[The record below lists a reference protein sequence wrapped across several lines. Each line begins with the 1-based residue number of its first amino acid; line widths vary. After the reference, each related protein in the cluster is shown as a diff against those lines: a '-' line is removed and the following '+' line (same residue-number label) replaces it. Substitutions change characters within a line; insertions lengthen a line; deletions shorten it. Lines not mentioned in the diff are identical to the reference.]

1 LIRGIWGALKAVEEN
16 PMANKR
22 SFSNSI
28 CAAETH
34 RAERELSAFIG
45 AVTELFGP
53 EQARVSTEDWFEE
66 LTLMDRPSRSKERK
80 WRAVTIAAT
89 ARLANGL
96 NTATHPQIYSSAST
110 ETKASPIASFRLF
123 WFDASVVMRSKHPT
137 RPYVRM
143 QKLL

>member
-1 LIRGIWGALKAVEEN
+1 
-16 PMANKR
+16 MANKQ
-22 SFSNSI
+22 SFNNPI
-28 CAAETH
+28 YAAEVD

-53 EQARVSTEDWFEE
+53 EQARVSIDDWFEE

-89 ARLANGL
+89 ARLANRL
-96 NTATHPQIYSSAST
+96 DTATHPQIYSSAST
-110 ETKASPIASFRLF
+110 DRKALPIHRLIVPVRHFGCDAFEASDSIHLR
-123 WFDASVVMRSKHPT
+123 K
-137 RPYVRM
+137 